1 MRRFRILVPLV
12 FLLALAPTLPAA
24 AETTSSQSKPRAE
37 GWAGVG
43 AESVAILETTWNW
56 LSDILG
62 LGGDGGG
69 EVLQPSAQSTDPQDN
84 SDSRGTMDPDG
95 GH

>member
-1 MRRFRILVPLV
+1 MRRCKFLVSLV
-12 FLLALAPTLPAA
+12 LLFALAPTLPAA
-24 AETTSSQSKPRAE
+24 AETTSSQSKLRAE

-43 AESVAILETTWNW
+43 AESVAALKTTWNW

-69 EVLQPSAQSTDPQDN
+69 EAVQPSGQSADPQDD